1 MTRANIWPQLVQQ
14 DPSKSRS
21 GSKDFGE
28 ECFGKNFKE
37 EKEIAKVLWS
47 YNKMWLPL
55 LSQATSSAFSS
66 GKSKDS
72 AAAAAAAGTQ
82 FPLQGN

>member
-1 MTRANIWPQLVQQ
+1 MTKANTWPQLVQQ
-14 DPSKSRS
+14 DPFKSGS

-28 ECFGKNFKE
+28 EYKNFKE

-72 AAAAAAAGTQ
+72 AAAIGTQ